1 MVKHTYINKHLPLMA
16 IMSLFFLWALA
27 HNLNP
32 ILIPHLKNACK
43 LSDMQSALVDS
54 SFYIAYFFMAL
65 PAGFLIKKLGYQKT
79 IVLGLL
85 LFSLGACIFYPAA
98 TFVSYPLFLLALFII
113 ATGITFLETAANP
126 YVSILGTPETASQR
140 LNFAQAFNGLGATLA
155 ALFGSTFILSDNSGT
170 ALSVRIP
177 YLIIGFVVFLVMLVF
192 IKIPLPTASDDSI
205 NAKEGFSLK
214 RLLSYPQLKRALIA
228 QFFYVG
234 AQVGI
239 GSFFIRY
246 CVAQSQMEN
255 AEAALYLSVALLL
268 FMIGRFLGAALL
280 KFVSTA
286 KLLLIYSLVN
296 ILLLVFVIL
305 SHGTLTIYALM
316 ATQFFMSIMFPSI
329 FSAGINGLGAD
340 TRFGSP
346 LLIMTIVGGAI
357 LPLMMGSISDS
368 SGIQNA
374 FVIPLACFGVI
385 AWFAYTLPK
394 EKLT

>member
-1 MVKHTYINKHLPLMA
+1 MVKLKQAKQHLPLLA
-16 IMSLFFLWALA
+16 IFSLFFLWALA

-65 PAGFLIKKLGYQKT
+65 PAGFIIKRYGYQST
-79 IVLGLL
+79 IVLGLS
-85 LFSLGACIFYPAA
+85 LFSMGAFVFYPAA
-98 TFVSYPLFLLALFII
+98 SLVSYPLFLLALFII

-126 YVSILGTPETASQR
+126 YVSILGAPETASQR

-155 ALFGSTFILSDNSGT
+155 AFFGSTFILSDNSGT

-177 YLIIGFVVFLVMLVF
+177 YLIIGIVVFLVMLVF
-192 IKIPLPTASDDSI
+192 IKLPLPQASDDSV
-205 NAKEGFSLK
+205 NPKEGFSLK
-214 RLLSYPQLKRALIA
+214 RLLSYSQLKHALIA

-246 CVAQSQMEN
+246 CVSETQMSNEK
-255 AEAALYLSVALLL
+255 AALYLSAALLI
-268 FMIGRFLGAALL
+268 FMVGRFLGAALL
-280 KFVSTA
+280 KVISTA
-286 KLLLIYSLVN
+286 KLLLVYSLVN

-305 SHGTLTIYALM
+305 SKGTPTVYALM

-329 FSAGINGLGAD
+329 FSAGINGLGSDA
-340 TRFGSP
+340 RFGSP

-357 LPLMMGSISDS
+357 LPVLMGAISDVAT
-368 SGIQNA
+368 INFA
-374 FVIPLACFGVI
+374 FTVPMFCFAII
-385 AWFAYTLPK
+385 ARFAYNLPK
-394 EKLT
+394 EKLQ

>member
-1 MVKHTYINKHLPLMA
+1 MA

-32 ILIPHLKNACK
+32 ILIPHLKKACK

-54 SFYIAYFFMAL
+54 SFYLAYFFMAL
-65 PAGFLIKKLGYQKT
+65 PAGFLIKKMGYQKT

-85 LFSLGACIFYPAA
+85 LFSLGAFLFYPAA
-98 TFVSYPLFLLALFII
+98 SFVSYPLFLLALFII

-126 YVSILGTPETASQR
+126 YVSILGAPESASQR

-177 YLIIGFVVFLVMLVF
+177 YLIIGLLVFFVMLVF
-192 IKIPLPTASDDSI
+192 IKLPLPPAHLD
-205 NAKEGFSLK
+205 NVNHKLGFSLK
-214 RLLSYPQLKRALIA
+214 RLLAYPQLKRALIA

-246 CVAQSQMEN
+246 CVSQTQMEN
-255 AEAALYLSVALLL
+255 EEAALYLSAALLL

-280 KFVSTA
+280 KVISTA
-286 KLLLIYSLVN
+286 KLLLIYSIVN
-296 ILLLVFVIL
+296 MLLLVFVIL
-305 SHGTLTIYALM
+305 SKGTPTVYALM

-329 FSAGINGLGAD
+329 FAIGIHGLGSD

-357 LPLMMGSISDS
+357 LPLIMGSISDFS
-368 SGIQNA
+368 QIEYA
-374 FVIPLACFGVI
+374 FVVPLACFGII
-385 AWFAYTLPK
+385 AWFANTLLK
-394 EKLT
+394 EKLR

>member
-1 MVKHTYINKHLPLMA
+1 MVKQSQINTHLPLMA

-54 SFYIAYFFMAL
+54 SFYLAYFFMAL
-65 PAGFLIKKLGYQKT
+65 PAGFLIKKIGYQKT
-79 IVLGLL
+79 IVMGLF
-85 LFSLGACIFYPAA
+85 LFSLGAFLFYPAA
-98 TFVSYPLFLLALFII
+98 SFVSYPLFLFALFII

-126 YVSILGTPETASQR
+126 YVSILGAPESASQR

-177 YLIIGFVVFLVMLVF
+177 YLIIGLVVFLVMLVF
-192 IKIPLPTASDDSI
+192 IKLPLPEAPDNQNS
-205 NAKEGFSLK
+205 NKEGFSLK
-214 RLLSYPQLKRALIA
+214 RLLAYPQLKRAIIA

-246 CVAQSQMEN
+246 CVAQLQMEN
-255 AEAALYLSVALLL
+255 AEAALYLSVALFL

-280 KFVSTA
+280 KFISTA

-305 SHGTLTIYALM
+305 SHGALTVYALM

-357 LPLMMGSISDS
+357 LPLMMGSISDIS
-368 SGIQNA
+368 NIQNA
-374 FVIPLACFGVI
+374 FVVPLVCFGVI
-385 AWFAYTLPK
+385 AWFSTNLLK
-394 EKLT
+394 EKLS

>member
-1 MVKHTYINKHLPLMA
+1 MVIKNKLHQALPLMA
-16 IMSLFFLWALA
+16 IFSLFFLWALA

-65 PAGFLIKKLGYQKT
+65 PAGFIIKRYGYQST
-79 IVLGLL
+79 IVLGLS
-85 LFSLGACIFYPAA
+85 LFSMGAFVFYPAA
-98 TFVSYPLFLLALFII
+98 TLVSYPLFLLALFII

-126 YVSILGTPETASQR
+126 YVSILGAPETASQR

-155 ALFGSTFILSDNSGT
+155 ALFGSKFILSDNSGS

-177 YLIIGFVVFLVMLVF
+177 YLIIGCLVLLVMLVF
-192 IKIPLPTASDDSI
+192 FRLRLPKAPEDKTSGNQD
-205 NAKEGFSLK
+205 FSLK
-214 RLLSYPQLKRALIA
+214 RLMSYPQFKNALVA

-246 CVAQSQMEN
+246 CVAQTQIEN
-255 AEAALYLSVALLL
+255 EEAALYLSAALLL

-280 KFVSTA
+280 KVISTK
-286 KLLLIYSLVN
+286 KLLFIYGVVNMVLLWLVIIGN
-296 ILLLVFVIL
+296 GISSV
-305 SHGTLTIYALM
+305 YALM

-329 FSAGINGLGAD
+329 FAIGIKGLGSD
-340 TRFGSP
+340 TRFASP

-357 LPLMMGSISDS
+357 LPLAMGSISDNS
-368 SGIQNA
+368 QINNA
-374 FVIPLACFGVI
+374 FIIPFICFGVI
-385 AWFAYTLPK
+385 AWFAYNLPK
-394 EKLT
+394 EKLS